1 MSIQLD
7 LPEEFTDTLEQ
18 RVQEIYMNAIQTA
31 QRDVGVIRTYLSI
44 DEVCQLMNISRNTLN
59 TWLELG
65 LPKYRIGNKQ
75 YIKKT
80 ELDKFI
86 SKHQV

>member
-44 DEVCQLMNISRNTLN
+44 DEVCQLMDISRNTLN
-59 TWLELG
+59 TWFELG
-65 LPKYRIGNKQ
+65 LSKYRIGNKQ
-75 YIKKT
+75 YIKKS
-80 ELDKFI
+80 ELDEFI